1 LRRNIICLL
10 LLGGILSQS
19 SAQITMSGG
28 KGLLRVKAAETIDA
42 GDLYINAFAS
52 AYAEKVDGSLAKDYT
67 GIISLTYG
75 LHRNLE
81 LNLQLVPYQDD
92 QRHIWGP
99 PGDTQIGAKWWIPL
113 GRQKTLYWAL
123 RGFFVLP
130 TAQHHDVAYEPF
142 SNEGIAWGLEY
153 LITLDLTPLLATFPL
168 KLHFNFGYIDH
179 DIRDTI
185 FEEREDQFLVGGGFK
200 FPIRSLVFFTE
211 FTTEQF
217 FRRDDLSFFENST
230 RLTPGV
236 VFVGPKRL
244 IFDVAVDI
252 GLSGDDPNTPTVPKH
267 YADWKVIAGVTHY
280 FPLRKHLQRIAEER
294 RRRKAQEEQRRKL
307 REIMEKRAKAD
318 EELEKMKKILEKK
331 K

>member
-1 LRRNIICLL
+1 MRRGIICLL
-10 LLGGILSQS
+10 LVGGILSQS

-28 KGLLRVKAAETIDA
+28 KGLLRVKAAETINA
-42 GDLYINAFAS
+42 GDLYINAFAL
-52 AYAEKVDGSLAKDYT
+52 AYVEKVGGSLAKDYT
-67 GIISLTYG
+67 GNISLTYG
-75 LHRNLE
+75 LYRNLE

-99 PGDTQIGAKWWIPL
+99 PGDTQIAAKWWIPL
-113 GRQKTLYWAL
+113 GRQKIFYWAA

-130 TAQHHDVAYEPF
+130 TAQYHDVAYEPF
-142 SNEGIAWGLEY
+142 SKEGVAWGVEY
-153 LITLDLTPLLATFPL
+153 LMTLDLTHVLATLPL
-168 KLHFNFGYIDH
+168 KLHFNLGYIDH

-185 FEEREDQFLVGGGFK
+185 FEERDDQLLVGAGLK

-217 FRRDDLSFFENST
+217 FRRDDLSFLENSA

-244 IFDVAVDI
+244 IFDLAVDI
-252 GLSGDDPNTPTVPKH
+252 GLSGDDPNTTTVPKH
-267 YADWKVIAGVTHY
+267 YANWKVIAGVTY
-280 FPLRKHLQRIAEER
+280 YLPLRKHLQRIAEER
-294 RRRKAQEEQRRKL
+294 RKRKAQEEQRKKL
-307 REIMEKRAKAD
+307 REIMKRRAKAD